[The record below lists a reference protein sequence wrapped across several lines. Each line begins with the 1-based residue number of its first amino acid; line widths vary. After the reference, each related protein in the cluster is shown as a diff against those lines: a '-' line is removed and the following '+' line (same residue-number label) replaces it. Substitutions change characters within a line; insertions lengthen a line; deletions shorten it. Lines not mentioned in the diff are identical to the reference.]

1 MPPRP
6 TRRIPLPLVPPVLFV
21 APLLTALLL
30 LAGAGPLAAQI
41 PAPFLESFEPR
52 AIGPATM
59 SGRTV
64 SLAVYEEDPAI
75 FYAASA
81 SGGLLKTVNGGT
93 SWTNVFD
100 RQGTVSIGA
109 VAIQQDDP
117 DVVWVG
123 TGEANNR
130 QSSSWGDGVYKSTDG
145 GESWEH
151 VGLRETH
158 HVGAIV
164 VDPRNPDIVYVAA
177 LGRLWG
183 ANPERGVFKTTNGG
197 RSWEHVLQ
205 INEDTGVVDLVMDP
219 TDPNTL
225 YAAAYQRRRTGWG
238 FNGGGPH
245 GGIHKSTDG
254 GRTWRKLTEGLP
266 TGDIGRIGLDIYRSD
281 PRILYATVEATEGQS
296 GVFRSD
302 DRGES
307 WTKKNDYN
315 PRPMYFSKVRIDP
328 NDDQR
333 IYVLGVRLA
342 ASDDGFET
350 FEEEIAPQ
358 VHLDHHAFW
367 INPANSRHLIDANDG
382 GTWVSRDRGENWEH
396 FDNYPL
402 GQFYSVAL
410 DMQQPY
416 HVFGGMQDNASW
428 GGPSAVRDRPGIAN
442 EDWYQMLSCDGEA
455 MAVDPFD
462 MNLVYTNCQNGR
474 IVRYD
479 RATGERKPIQP
490 QPAEGEDP
498 YRWNW
503 TSPIVA
509 SRHMEGTLY
518 TAANRVFVSRDRGH
532 SWSVISPDL
541 TTQTDREAL
550 EIMGVR
556 GEDIVLARNDGM
568 ANFGNI
574 TALDESPMR
583 AGLLYAGTD
592 DGKIHVTRDGGATW
606 TDLTANLRGVPP
618 MLQVSRLTPSA
629 FREGTVY
636 ATIDGHRSNDMR
648 PYVFAS
654 DDYGTTWR
662 PISAG
667 LPEGSVYV
675 IREDPKNPDLLH
687 LGTEFALFSSSN
699 RGANWTRWGSF
710 PTVAV
715 YDLAVH
721 PRENDLVLG
730 THGRSMLVFDDISP
744 LQQLTPAV
752 AAAPSHLFQVSR
764 PAIQFIPNE
773 NSWFLGGRTF
783 HAPNPEFGAYLHY
796 HLASGGDSVSLTVR
810 DPAGTVVREMRGPG
824 EAGLHRVVWDLR
836 GEPAGPMGT
845 GLASQLNFGQRG
857 PFVIPGRYT
866 VTLSGRGAEQQTSV
880 LVEGD
885 PLVTLAPGDRYRL
898 FEMITTLTT
907 AQRTMATVMERINAM
922 EDGEDK
928 DRIREQ
934 AQGVQQQVNGL
945 KGELI
950 GSQSPPTVIQMDRYE
965 RAQRGLEELLP
976 AVDRATREEGEGA
989 EEAAGA
995 ALEEAA

>member
-6 TRRIPLPLVPPVLFV
+6 IQLV
-21 APLLTALLL
+21 LLL
-30 LAGAGPLAAQI
+30 VTLLLPQGVEAQV
-41 PAPFLESFEPR
+41 PASFLDTFQPR

-75 FYAASA
+75 FYAATA

-109 VAIQQDDP
+109 VAMDQNNP

-145 GESWEH
+145 GETWQH
-151 VGLRETH
+151 MGLRETH

-164 VDPRNPDIVYVAA
+164 VNRQNPNIVYVAA

-183 ANPERGVFKTTNGG
+183 PNPERGVFMTTDGG
-197 RSWEHVLQ
+197 ATWQHVLR
-205 INEDTGVVDLVMDP
+205 INDDTGVVDLVMDP
-219 TDPNTL
+219 GNANTL
-225 YAAAYQRRRTGWG
+225 YAASYQRRRSGWG

-254 GRTWRKLTEGLP
+254 GRTWTKLTTGLP
-266 TGDIGRIGLDIYRSD
+266 TGDIGRIGLDIYRSN

-296 GVFRSD
+296 GIYRSD
-302 DRGES
+302 DAGES
-307 WTKKNDYN
+307 WTKKNDFN

-350 FEEEIAPQ
+350 FVEEIAPQ

-367 INPANSRHLIDANDG
+367 INPANSRHLIDSNDG

-396 FDNYPL
+396 FDNYPA
-402 GQFYSVAL
+402 GQFYSVAV

-428 GGPSAVRDRPGIAN
+428 GGPVAVRDRPGIAN

-455 MAVDPFD
+455 VATDPYD
-462 MNLVYTNCQNGR
+462 MNYVYTNCQNGR
-474 IVRYD
+474 IIRYD
-479 RATGERKPIQP
+479 RATGERKQIQP
-490 QPAEGEDP
+490 QPAEGAEP

-509 SRHMEGTLY
+509 SRHTEGTLY
-518 TAANRVFVSRDRGH
+518 TAGNVVFLSRDRGH
-532 SWSVISPDL
+532 SWSVVSPDL
-541 TTQTDREAL
+541 TTQTDREEL
-550 EIMGVR
+550 ELMGVR
-556 GEDIVLARNDGM
+556 GADIVLARNDGM
-568 ANFGNI
+568 SSFGNV
-574 TALDESPMR
+574 TALDESPLR

-592 DGKIHVTRDGGATW
+592 DGKVHVTRDGGATW
-606 TDLTANLRGVPP
+606 TDLTANIRGVPP

-654 DDYGTTWR
+654 DDYGATWR
-662 PISAG
+662 TISAG
-667 LPEGSVYV
+667 LPEGSAYV
-675 IREDPKNPDLLH
+675 IREDPKNPDLLY
-687 LGTEFALFSSSN
+687 LGTEFALWVSSN

-715 YDLAVH
+715 YDLAIH
-721 PRENDLVLG
+721 PRENDLILG
-730 THGRSMLVFDDISP
+730 THGRSMMVFDDISP
-744 LQQLTPAV
+744 LQQLTSQV
-752 AAAPSHLFQVSR
+752 AAASSHLFQVSR

-783 HAPNPEFGAYLHY
+783 HAANPEFGAYLHY
-796 HLASGGDSVSLTVR
+796 HLASSGDSVTLRVR
-810 DPAGTVVREMRGPG
+810 DASGSVLREIRGPG

-845 GLASQLNFGQRG
+845 GLASQLSFGQRG
-857 PFVIPGRYT
+857 PFVIPGTYQ
-866 VTLSGRGAEQQTSV
+866 VALSGRGAEQTTPVVVQ
-880 LVEGD
+880 GD
-885 PLVTLAPGDRYRL
+885 PLVALAPGDRHRL
-898 FEMITTLTT
+898 FDMITTLTT
-907 AQRTMATVMERINAM
+907 AQKEMAGVMERINAM
-922 EDGEDK
+922 ADGAAK
-928 DRIREQ
+928 DSIRTE
-934 AQGVQQQVNGL
+934 AAGVQGQVNGL

-950 GSQSPPTVIQMDRYE
+950 GSQSAPTVVQMERYE
-965 RAQRGLEELLP
+965 RVRRQLEELRP
-976 AVDRATREEGEGA
+976 KVDRATREEGE
-989 EEAAGA
+989 EEAA
-995 ALEEAA
+995 LQEEEAALQEAA